1 MYSLLCI
8 GTYFVKKCRVTLVS
22 IISHLRF
29 KELTNIPVGVKKQ
42 IYFTKIGQKCVQLKL
57 FLIAMPTTTIFIQ
70 ENIKASIAGKKGVK
84 YGT

>member
-42 IYFTKIGQKCVQLKL
+42 IYFTKIGQKCVQL
-57 FLIAMPTTTIFIQ
+57 ITILDCNAYND
-70 ENIKASIAGKKGVK
+70 NIYSRKH
-84 YGT
+84 